1 MGVTWLLSENVK
13 KPLNL
18 ETKMYI
24 PKLAYESLPLTYVVI
39 GIVGLFSSVNFG
51 ILFGVILIIIAIY
64 IHSKRKFYRSMVKQY
79 ENYKE

>member
-1 MGVTWLLSENVK
+1 MGVVWLLSENVK

-24 PKLAYESLPLTYVVI
+24 PKLAYESLPFTYIVI

-51 ILFGVILIIIAIY
+51 IFFGVILIGIAFY
-64 IHSKRKFYRSMVKQY
+64 IQSKRNFYRSMIKKY
-79 ENYKE
+79 ENYRE